1 MYKVYGT
8 RICLYCDKA
17 ENLLKTKD
25 LPFEKI
31 EFSSRVVF
39 VGMIGIL
46 LVFAFMLTSDSCNK
60 FNKEATHPVEEARI
74 SSFDSLSIIS
84 YTLIRCAFM

>member
-17 ENLLKTKD
+17 ENLLKTEE

-31 EFSSRVVF
+31 YIDEDDNAKDYIVEQGFKTVPQIWLDDKW
-39 VGMIGIL
+39 IGGYDD
-46 LVFAFMLTSDSCNK
+46 LVKFLNK
-60 FNKEATHPVEEARI
+60 
-74 SSFDSLSIIS
+74 
-84 YTLIRCAFM
+84 

>member
-8 RICLYCDKA
+8 RICLYCDT

-31 EFSSRVVF
+31 YIDEDDDAKSY
-39 VGMIGIL
+39 I
-46 LVFAFMLTSDSCNK
+46 
-60 FNKEATHPVEEARI
+60 VEQGFKQFHR
-74 SSFDSLSIIS
+74 FG
-84 YTLIRCAFM
+84 

>member
-8 RICLYCDKA
+8 KICLYCDKA

-31 EFSSRVVF
+31 NIDEDDDAKDYIVKQGFKTVPQIWLDDNW
-39 VGMIGIL
+39 IGGYDD
-46 LVFAFMLTSDSCNK
+46 LVRFLNK
-60 FNKEATHPVEEARI
+60 
-74 SSFDSLSIIS
+74 
-84 YTLIRCAFM
+84 

>member
-31 EFSSRVVF
+31 YIDEDDDAKSYIVEQGFKTVPQIWLDDKW
-39 VGMIGIL
+39 IGGYDDL
-46 LVFAFMLTSDSCNK
+46 ARFLNK
-60 FNKEATHPVEEARI
+60 
-74 SSFDSLSIIS
+74 
-84 YTLIRCAFM
+84 

>member
-1 MYKVYGT
+1 MMYKVYGT

-31 EFSSRVVF
+31 YIDEDDDAKDYIVKQGFKTVPQIWLDDKW
-39 VGMIGIL
+39 IGGYDD
-46 LVFAFMLTSDSCNK
+46 LVRFLNK
-60 FNKEATHPVEEARI
+60 
-74 SSFDSLSIIS
+74 
-84 YTLIRCAFM
+84 

>member
-8 RICLYCDKA
+8 KICLYCDKG

-31 EFSSRVVF
+31 YIDEDDDAKDYIVKQGFKTVPQIWLDDNW
-39 VGMIGIL
+39 IGGYDD
-46 LVFAFMLTSDSCNK
+46 LVRFLNK
-60 FNKEATHPVEEARI
+60 
-74 SSFDSLSIIS
+74 
-84 YTLIRCAFM
+84 

>member
-17 ENLLKTKD
+17 EKLLKTKD

-31 EFSSRVVF
+31 YIDEDDDAKSYIVEQGFKTVPQIWLDDKW
-39 VGMIGIL
+39 IGGYDD
-46 LVFAFMLTSDSCNK
+46 LVRFLNK
-60 FNKEATHPVEEARI
+60 
-74 SSFDSLSIIS
+74 
-84 YTLIRCAFM
+84 

>member
-1 MYKVYGT
+1 MRKMMYKVYGT

-31 EFSSRVVF
+31 YIDEDDDAKDYIVKQGFKTVPQIWLDDNW
-39 VGMIGIL
+39 IGGYDD
-46 LVFAFMLTSDSCNK
+46 LVKFLNK
-60 FNKEATHPVEEARI
+60 
-74 SSFDSLSIIS
+74 
-84 YTLIRCAFM
+84 

>member
-8 RICLYCDKA
+8 KICLYCDKT

-31 EFSSRVVF
+31 YIDEDDDAKDYIVKQGFKTVPQIWLDDNW
-39 VGMIGIL
+39 IGGYDD
-46 LVFAFMLTSDSCNK
+46 LVRFLNK
-60 FNKEATHPVEEARI
+60 
-74 SSFDSLSIIS
+74 
-84 YTLIRCAFM
+84 

>member
-31 EFSSRVVF
+31 YIDEDDDAKDYRVKQGFKTVPQIWLDDNW
-39 VGMIGIL
+39 IGGYDD
-46 LVFAFMLTSDSCNK
+46 LVRFLNK
-60 FNKEATHPVEEARI
+60 
-74 SSFDSLSIIS
+74 
-84 YTLIRCAFM
+84 

>member
-31 EFSSRVVF
+31 YIDEDDDAKSYIVEQGFKTVPHIWLDDKW
-39 VGMIGIL
+39 IGGYDD
-46 LVFAFMLTSDSCNK
+46 LVRFLNK
-60 FNKEATHPVEEARI
+60 
-74 SSFDSLSIIS
+74 
-84 YTLIRCAFM
+84 

>member
-17 ENLLKTKD
+17 ENLLKTKE

-31 EFSSRVVF
+31 YIDEDDNAKDYIVEQGFKTVPQIWLDDNW
-39 VGMIGIL
+39 IGGYDD
-46 LVFAFMLTSDSCNK
+46 LVRFLNK
-60 FNKEATHPVEEARI
+60 
-74 SSFDSLSIIS
+74 
-84 YTLIRCAFM
+84 

>member
-31 EFSSRVVF
+31 YIDEDDDAKDYIVEQGFKTVPQIWLDDKW
-39 VGMIGIL
+39 IGGYDD
-46 LVFAFMLTSDSCNK
+46 LVRFLNK
-60 FNKEATHPVEEARI
+60 
-74 SSFDSLSIIS
+74 
-84 YTLIRCAFM
+84 

>member
-31 EFSSRVVF
+31 YIDEDDDAKDYIVKQGFKTVPQIWLDDNW
-39 VGMIGIL
+39 IGGYDD
-46 LVFAFMLTSDSCNK
+46 LVRFLNK
-60 FNKEATHPVEEARI
+60 
-74 SSFDSLSIIS
+74 
-84 YTLIRCAFM
+84 

>member
-1 MYKVYGT
+1 MYRVYGT

-31 EFSSRVVF
+31 YIDEDDDAKDYIVKQGFKTVPQIWLDDKW
-39 VGMIGIL
+39 IGGYDD
-46 LVFAFMLTSDSCNK
+46 LVRFLNK
-60 FNKEATHPVEEARI
+60 
-74 SSFDSLSIIS
+74 
-84 YTLIRCAFM
+84 

>member
-17 ENLLKTKD
+17 ENLLKTKE

-31 EFSSRVVF
+31 YIDEDDNAKDYIVEQGFKTVPQIWLDDKW
-39 VGMIGIL
+39 IGGYDD
-46 LVFAFMLTSDSCNK
+46 LVRFLNK
-60 FNKEATHPVEEARI
+60 
-74 SSFDSLSIIS
+74 
-84 YTLIRCAFM
+84 

>member
-31 EFSSRVVF
+31 YIDEDDDAKSYIVEPGFKTVPQIWLDDKW
-39 VGMIGIL
+39 IGGYDD
-46 LVFAFMLTSDSCNK
+46 LVRFLNK
-60 FNKEATHPVEEARI
+60 
-74 SSFDSLSIIS
+74 
-84 YTLIRCAFM
+84 

>member
-31 EFSSRVVF
+31 YIDEDDDAKDYIVEQGFKTVPQIWLDDKW
-39 VGMIGIL
+39 IGGYDD
-46 LVFAFMLTSDSCNK
+46 LVKFLNK
-60 FNKEATHPVEEARI
+60 
-74 SSFDSLSIIS
+74 
-84 YTLIRCAFM
+84 

>member
-17 ENLLKTKD
+17 ENLLKTKE

-31 EFSSRVVF
+31 YIDEDDNAKDYIVEQGFKTVPQIWLDDKW
-39 VGMIGIL
+39 IGGYDD
-46 LVFAFMLTSDSCNK
+46 LVKFLNK
-60 FNKEATHPVEEARI
+60 
-74 SSFDSLSIIS
+74 
-84 YTLIRCAFM
+84 

>member
-8 RICLYCDKA
+8 TICLYCDKA

-31 EFSSRVVF
+31 YIDQDEDAKDYIVKQGFRTVPQIWLDDKW
-39 VGMIGIL
+39 IGGYDD
-46 LVFAFMLTSDSCNK
+46 LVKFLNK
-60 FNKEATHPVEEARI
+60 
-74 SSFDSLSIIS
+74 
-84 YTLIRCAFM
+84 

>member
-31 EFSSRVVF
+31 YIDEDDDAKDYIVKQGFKTVPQIWLDDKW
-39 VGMIGIL
+39 IGGYDD
-46 LVFAFMLTSDSCNK
+46 LVRFLNK
-60 FNKEATHPVEEARI
+60 
-74 SSFDSLSIIS
+74 
-84 YTLIRCAFM
+84 

>member
-31 EFSSRVVF
+31 YIDEDDDAMTIMKIIAILILAD
-39 VGMIGIL
+39 VG
-46 LVFAFMLTSDSCNK
+46 DDDRDD
-60 FNKEATHPVEEARI
+60 EAVMK
-74 SSFDSLSIIS
+74 
-84 YTLIRCAFM
+84 TLGLWNAKTETLGGLKLGL

>member
-8 RICLYCDKA
+8 KICLYCDKA

-31 EFSSRVVF
+31 YIDEDDNAKDYIVKQGFKTVPQIWLDDNW
-39 VGMIGIL
+39 IGGYDD
-46 LVFAFMLTSDSCNK
+46 LVKFLNK
-60 FNKEATHPVEEARI
+60 
-74 SSFDSLSIIS
+74 
-84 YTLIRCAFM
+84 

>member
-31 EFSSRVVF
+31 YIDEDDDAKDYIVKQGFQTVPQIWLDDNW
-39 VGMIGIL
+39 IGGYDD
-46 LVFAFMLTSDSCNK
+46 LVRFLNK
-60 FNKEATHPVEEARI
+60 
-74 SSFDSLSIIS
+74 
-84 YTLIRCAFM
+84 

>member
-8 RICLYCDKA
+8 KICLYCDKA

-31 EFSSRVVF
+31 YIDEDDDAKDYIVKQGFKTVPQIWLDDKW
-39 VGMIGIL
+39 IGGYDD
-46 LVFAFMLTSDSCNK
+46 LVKFLNK
-60 FNKEATHPVEEARI
+60 
-74 SSFDSLSIIS
+74 
-84 YTLIRCAFM
+84 

>member
-8 RICLYCDKA
+8 KICLYCDKA

-31 EFSSRVVF
+31 YIDEDDNAKDYIVEQGFKTVPQIWLDDNW
-39 VGMIGIL
+39 IGGYDD
-46 LVFAFMLTSDSCNK
+46 LVKFLNK
-60 FNKEATHPVEEARI
+60 
-74 SSFDSLSIIS
+74 
-84 YTLIRCAFM
+84 

>member
-8 RICLYCDKA
+8 KICLYCDKA

-31 EFSSRVVF
+31 YIDEDDDAKNYIVEQGFKTVPQIWLDDNW
-39 VGMIGIL
+39 IGGYDD
-46 LVFAFMLTSDSCNK
+46 LVRFLNK
-60 FNKEATHPVEEARI
+60 
-74 SSFDSLSIIS
+74 
-84 YTLIRCAFM
+84 

>member
-31 EFSSRVVF
+31 YIDEDDNAKAV
-39 VGMIGIL
+39 
-46 LVFAFMLTSDSCNK
+46 
-60 FNKEATHPVEEARI
+60 
-74 SSFDSLSIIS
+74 S
-84 YTLIRCAFM
+84 YTHLTLPTRS

>member
-1 MYKVYGT
+1 MMYKVYGT

-31 EFSSRVVF
+31 YIDEDDDAKSYIVEQGFKTVPQIWLDDKW
-39 VGMIGIL
+39 IGGYDD
-46 LVFAFMLTSDSCNK
+46 LVKFLNK
-60 FNKEATHPVEEARI
+60 
-74 SSFDSLSIIS
+74 
-84 YTLIRCAFM
+84 

>member
-8 RICLYCDKA
+8 KICLYCDKA

-31 EFSSRVVF
+31 YIDEDDNAKDYIVEQGFKTVPQIWLDDKW
-39 VGMIGIL
+39 IGGYDD
-46 LVFAFMLTSDSCNK
+46 LVKFLNK
-60 FNKEATHPVEEARI
+60 
-74 SSFDSLSIIS
+74 
-84 YTLIRCAFM
+84 

>member
-1 MYKVYGT
+1 MMYKVYGT

-31 EFSSRVVF
+31 YIDEDDNAKDYIVEQGFKTVPQIWLDDKW
-39 VGMIGIL
+39 IGGYDD
-46 LVFAFMLTSDSCNK
+46 LVKFLNK
-60 FNKEATHPVEEARI
+60 
-74 SSFDSLSIIS
+74 
-84 YTLIRCAFM
+84 